1 MQLMPQTA
9 RETARSAGVRFDNPN
24 ASPKPAP
31 ISRWDHLSRADA
43 ARDHGNFAMAAA
55 AYNAG
60 PGRVR
65 QWQGAQCVPSERW
78 IEAIPF
84 TETRGYVR
92 RALFYA
98 AIYQRRLKLPNHP
111 KSNQVMPAI
120 PARDG
125 SAAQGCAS

>member
-9 RETARSAGVRFDNPN
+9 RETARSAGVRLD
-24 ASPKPAP
+24 KPSALLDP
-31 ISRWDHLSRADA
+31 GTNIALGTTYMRQML
-43 ARDHGNFAMAAA
+43 ARYNGNFAMAAA

-65 QWQGAQCVPSERW
+65 QWQGSQCVPSERW
-78 IEAIPF
+78 IESIPF

-98 AIYQRRLKLPNHP
+98 AIYQRRLERPIMKLTTI
-111 KSNQVMPAI
+111 MPPI
-120 PARDG
+120 PARDARVTEPCP
-125 SAAQGCAS
+125 S